1 MNLNINEKFRDTGL
15 LIIRLGLGLS
25 FIFIHGLPKIKGGPE
40 LWMKIGK
47 SMSNLG
53 INFLPEL
60 WGFMA
65 AFSEFVIP
73 FFIIAGLFFRP
84 SILMISFTMFV
95 AMMMHLTNL
104 DPWSKVGYPME
115 LLFVF
120 AGLFLIGPGK
130 YSLDYKFRKKEPGT
144 NK

>member
-1 MNLNINEKFRDTGL
+1 MLLNINERYRDLGL
-15 LIIRLGLGLS
+15 LIIRLGLGFS

-40 LWMKIGK
+40 LWIKIGK

-65 AFSEFVIP
+65 AFSEFVVP
-73 FFIIAGLFFRP
+73 VFIIAGLFFRP
-84 SILMISFTMFV
+84 SILLISFTMFV

-130 YSLDYKFRKKEPGT
+130 FSLDYKFWKKEVGT

>member
-1 MNLNINEKFRDTGL
+1 MNLNINERFRDTGL
-15 LIIRLGLGLS
+15 LIIRLGLGIS

-40 LWMKIGK
+40 LWIKIGK

-65 AFSEFVIP
+65 AFSEFIIP

-84 SILMISFTMFV
+84 AIFFISFTMFV
-95 AMMMHLTNL
+95 AMMTHLTNL

-120 AGLFLIGPGK
+120 VGLFLIGPGK
-130 YSLDYKFRKKEPGT
+130 YSLDYKFRKKELGT
-144 NK
+144 DK